1 MHNRARIV
9 VVAAAMVVMTSQA
22 ALAGDL
28 CITSGS
34 NVLFAGRKFTLPGKD
49 KCKPITGFN
58 HDDLCSGVA
67 CTAKD
72 GSEVRVHYTCSE
84 DQIIVLKSFYYAFPL
99 PLPSSNAGLATYA
112 AIDNGTVQGS
122 SSPPGTYQLA
132 ACEKPLLIFP

>member
-1 MHNRARIV
+1 MHHRARIV
-9 VVAAAMVVMTSQA
+9 AVTAALVVATSHA

-28 CITSGS
+28 CITIGS

-58 HDDLCSGVA
+58 NDDLCSGVA

-112 AIDNGTVQGS
+112 AVDNGTVQGS

-132 ACEKPLLIFP
+132 ECEKPLLSFP

>member
-1 MHNRARIV
+1 MHNRVWRIA
-9 VVAAAMVVMTSQA
+9 VAISIILITSTA

-28 CITSGS
+28 CITLGS
-34 NVLFAGRKFTLPGKD
+34 NIVFAGRKFTLPGKD

-58 HDDLCSGVA
+58 HGDLCSGVA

-72 GSEVRVHYTCSE
+72 GTLVRVHYTCSE
-84 DQIIVLKSFYYAFPL
+84 DQIIVLKSFYYNFPL

-112 AIDNGTVQGS
+112 AIDNGSVQGS

-132 ACEKPLLIFP
+132 ECVKPFLTFP

>member
-1 MHNRARIV
+1 MHHRAHIFAVGAALV
-9 VVAAAMVVMTSQA
+9 VVMSQA
-22 ALAGDL
+22 AFAADL
-28 CITSGS
+28 CITAGS
-34 NVLFAGRKFTLPGKD
+34 NVVFAGRKFSLPGKD

-72 GSEVRVHYTCSE
+72 GTEVRVHYTCSE

-112 AIDNGTVQGS
+112 AVDNGTVQGS
-122 SSPPGTYQLA
+122 SSPPGTYQLGE
-132 ACEKPLLIFP
+132 CKKPLLTVP

>member
-1 MHNRARIV
+1 MQNRARIV
-9 VVAAAMVVMTSQA
+9 AIAAAMVVASSHA
-22 ALAGDL
+22 ALAADL
-28 CITSGS
+28 CITAGS

-58 HDDLCSGVA
+58 SEDLCSGVA

-84 DQIIVLKSFYYAFPL
+84 DQIVVLKSFYFAFPL

-122 SSPPGTYQLA
+122 SSPAGTYQLA
-132 ACEKPLLIFP
+132 TCEKPLLVFP